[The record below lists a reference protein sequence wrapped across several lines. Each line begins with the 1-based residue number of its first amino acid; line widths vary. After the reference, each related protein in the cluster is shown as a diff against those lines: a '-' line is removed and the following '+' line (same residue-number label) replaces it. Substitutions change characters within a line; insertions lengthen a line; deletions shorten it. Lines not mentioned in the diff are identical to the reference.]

1 MFRRLFLVLIAF
13 GIYAQASNLVLKKGN
28 IIAHTEVFGD
38 SSIDPATKNI
48 LASLSMDL
56 QDPTTL
62 KGKVSVSL
70 ASLLSDNLKRDS
82 HMQEVLESNK
92 FPNATYSITSVEN
105 VNGKYK
111 INGLFELHNVKKN
124 ITFNGEIVNDGNNV
138 NLKIHGSFQMSEFG
152 IEPPKLL
159 FLKVRDK
166 VDISGVLEL
175 NI

>member
-1 MFRRLFLVLIAF
+1 MFRRLVLVLMAF
-13 GIYAQASNLVLKKGN
+13 GIYAQASNLVFKKGN

-48 LASLSMDL
+48 LASLSMDR
-56 QDPTTL
+56 QETTTL

-70 ASLLSDNLKRDS
+70 ASLLSDNSKRDS

-92 FPNATYSITSVEN
+92 FPNAAYYITSVESA
-105 VNGKYK
+105 NGKYK
-111 INGLFELHNVKKN
+111 INGMLDLHNVKKN
-124 ITFNGEIVNDGNNV
+124 ITFSAEIVNDGNNV
-138 NLKIHGSFQMSEFG
+138 NLKIHGSFLMSEFG

-166 VDISGVLEL
+166 VDINGVLEL